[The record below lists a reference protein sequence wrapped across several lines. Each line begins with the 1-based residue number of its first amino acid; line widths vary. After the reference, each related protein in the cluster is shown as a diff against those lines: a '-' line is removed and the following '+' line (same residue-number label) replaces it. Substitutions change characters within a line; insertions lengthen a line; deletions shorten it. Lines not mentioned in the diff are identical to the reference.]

1 MKLQFRVTQGI
12 PVRARMTPE
21 AAALMDRILGKET
34 EPPDEKYLADLESV
48 VPPPPAMFE
57 RKTARHAARPV
68 INGVPAPPAMVF
80 ERPEPEPDHSPAGC
94 LRDNSQPVGTFE
106 NPRNIFKELRNERR

>member
-21 AAALMDRILGKET
+21 AAALMDRILGKQT
-34 EPPDEKYLADLESV
+34 EPPDEKYLADVESV

-57 RKTARHAARPV
+57 AKITRHAARPV
-68 INGVPAPPAMVF
+68 INGVPEPPAMVF
-80 ERPEPEPDHSPAGC
+80 ERPESDHTPAGC
-94 LRDNSQPVGTFE
+94 RRGNSRPKGTFE
-106 NPRNIFKELRNERR
+106 NPRNIFEELRNERR